1 MAKKF
6 WQFRNLVGGES
17 AELLL
22 YGDISDTSWWG
33 DEVTP
38 KQFAEDLNGLGAVT
52 EITVRIN
59 SGGGDVFAA
68 QTIGN
73 LLEQHSATVTARIDG
88 LCASA
93 ATIITSHCNKVI
105 AANDSAYM
113 VHPVKLGIRGY
124 AGAKELQEYLN
135 ALAVIKENI
144 ISLYAKKTGHTK
156 DEVTAWMDATS
167 WWTAAQAKE
176 NGFVDELVDDE
187 QEAVVENRNGLLFV
201 NSVNMGLPF
210 DKAPKFVQDSLTAES
225 ADGRPANTKPAGQP
239 EKIKEV
245 QDMDIKTVDDLRK
258 AYPALVDQ
266 IEQAAAATAAEA
278 AVNAERERIKGI
290 EDVALPGSE
299 ELTAEAKFT
308 NPMSVSDF
316 AVALVKGAK
325 TKGATFLNA
334 MKEDSE
340 ESGAA
345 GVGNPPALDSED
357 PVNKA
362 KAQAKADAGAYLESK
377 KGRK

>member
-1 MAKKF
+1 MPKF
-6 WQFRNLVGGES
+6 WQFRNQTNTS
-17 AELLL
+17 AELIL

-38 KQFAEDLNGLGAVT
+38 KQFAKDLNALGAVA

-73 LLEQHSATVTARIDG
+73 LLEQHSANVTARIDG

-113 VHPVKLGIRGY
+113 VHPVKMGIRGY
-124 AGAKELQEYLN
+124 AGAVELQEYLN

-176 NGFVDELVDDE
+176 NGFVDELTDDE
-187 QEAVVENRNGLLFV
+187 QEAVVENHNGLLFV
-201 NSVNMGLPF
+201 NSINMGLPF
-210 DKAPKFVQDSLTAES
+210 DRAPKFVQDSLV
-225 ADGRPANTKPAGQP
+225 ADGAAGRSANTKPAGQP
-239 EKIKEV
+239 EHIKEV

-258 AYPALVDQ
+258 AWPALVDQ
-266 IEQAAAATAAEA
+266 IEQEA
-278 AVNAERERIKGI
+278 AQEATKTERARIQSI
-290 EDVALPGSE
+290 EDMALPGSE
-299 ELTAEAKFT
+299 EITEKAKFT
-308 NPMSVSDF
+308 EPVSAEDY
-316 AVALVKGAK
+316 AKALVKHAK
-325 TKGATFLNA
+325 TQGATYLQQMEQEA
-334 MKEDSE
+334 ER
-340 ESGAA
+340 SGAN
-345 GVGNPPALDSED
+345 GVGNPPAPEDKDS
-357 PVNKA
+357 VA
-362 KAQAKADAGAYLESK
+362 AAIAQAKQDAAVFLNGGK
-377 KGRK
+377 NKGGK